1 MHWIINSLAFVGTLA
16 LAAIAIFVWACWRD
30 ATKQHPRPRQ
40 TRPSDSAGRRGSGKT
55 SGAAAGRYPHSGGAG
70 NAGWLASR
78 RTARALRHQQRQ
90 AWDQAMRVKQAQDLA
105 AFYAALTM
113 AEEAGRVQRVLRE
126 PGAPQPTR
134 GKNCQNDG
142 GGSQED
148 RNGRDERNGREE
160 DGQEKPKQ
168 RRWWA

>member
-40 TRPSDSAGRRGSGKT
+40 TRPSDSAGRRGSGNT

-105 AFYAALTM
+105 AFYAALAM
-113 AEEAGRVQRVLRE
+113 AEEAGRRTSRE
-126 PGAPQPTR
+126 PRVARDAQPPR
-134 GKNCQNDG
+134 PSHERDG
-142 GGSQED
+142 GDS
-148 RNGRDERNGREE
+148 RNGRKERRSQDEAGC
-160 DGQEKPKQ
+160 
-168 RRWWA
+168 